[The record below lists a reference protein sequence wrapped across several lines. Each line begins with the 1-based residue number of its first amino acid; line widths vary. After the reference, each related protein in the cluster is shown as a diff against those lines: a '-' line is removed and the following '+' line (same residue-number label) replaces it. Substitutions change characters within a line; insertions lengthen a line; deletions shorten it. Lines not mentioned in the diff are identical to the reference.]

1 MLLITKKLIERY
13 GNPMKDR
20 AAFEK
25 KHMTLW
31 YLPKDIIQAIPA
43 MPARLYC
50 NKDLIKPLEAVLR
63 ELIQNDY
70 ANKVGTL
77 DDEILTFDGCF
88 NIRLIRGSRTEP
100 SVHSWG
106 LAIDLNAYKNQ
117 LGQQVTF
124 SKEFLQVFR
133 KHGFTCGADFKRL
146 DGMHFEYT
154 KHL

>member
-1 MLLITKKLIERY
+1 MLLVTKKLIERY

-43 MPARLYC
+43 LPVRLYC
-50 NKDLIKPLEAVLR
+50 NKDLIKPLEAALR

-88 NIRLIRGSRTEP
+88 NIRLIRGSKTEP

-117 LGQQVTF
+117 LGQPVTF
-124 SKEFLQVFR
+124 SKELLAVFR